1 MHLRERLGA
10 RHWVLSVMD
19 ADTAEPIP
27 CATEPFTRL
36 GRNIL
41 GAKAAWLTCYGI
53 EWRIDAVRQK

>member
-19 ADTAEPIP
+19 AETAEPIP

-36 GRNIL
+36 GRSIL
-41 GAKAAWLTCYGI
+41 EAKATWLTRYEI
-53 EWRIDAVRQK
+53 PWRIDAVRQK